1 MSFLYTVRLYKY
13 PVKTTIPMKFIVK
26 FFAEITIK
34 SRPVRK
40 AFIKQLRHNVKLVL
54 KKHDAD
60 VVVSGNWDFIEVF
73 SDKDELREEFTE
85 ALSNIAGIAHFQFV
99 REFPLVD
106 LDDIVEQ
113 AIVSYGDVIKD
124 AVFAVRVK
132 RVGHHDFT
140 SVDAERHIGG
150 CLKARCGALAVRL
163 KNPEVLVPID
173 IRDSRVW
180 MIEQRVEG
188 LGGYPLGSQDCVL
201 SLMSGGYDST
211 VSSYLTMSRGLKTH
225 FCFFNL
231 GGDAHEI
238 GVKQVSNFLWEKYG
252 STLNV
257 KFITV
262 PFEAVVGEI
271 LTKVDNAE
279 MGVILKRMMLRAA
292 SQLMPEVGAKALVTG
307 ESVAQVSS
315 QTLMNLKV
323 IDQVT
328 EELVLRPLITTNKQ
342 VIIDKAIEIG
352 TAPFAAS
359 MPEFC
364 GVISVKPTTRA
375 KMHRVEKQESNFD
388 FAVLESAIE
397 NAQIM
402 SIQNVMD
409 DVSKQYQGEVPVV
422 RMPVGDEVIIDIR
435 HPDEASNRPLKVS
448 GRPVKVIP
456 FFSLET
462 NWADLD
468 KDVTYLLYCGKGVMS
483 RMHAS
488 FLLGKGHENVGV
500 YLP

>member
-1 MSFLYTVRLYKY
+1 M
-13 PVKTTIPMKFIVK
+13 
-26 FFAEITIK
+26 
-34 SRPVRK
+34 
-40 AFIKQLRHNVKLVL
+40 L
-54 KKHDAD
+54 KKYDAN
-60 VVVSGNWDFIEVF
+60 VAVSGNWDFIEVF
-73 SDKDELREEFTE
+73 SDKDELRDGFTE
-85 ALSNIAGIAHFQFV
+85 ALSNVAGIAHFQFV
-99 REFPLVD
+99 REFPFID
-106 LDDIVEQ
+106 LDGIVEQ
-113 AIVSYGDVIKD
+113 AVVSYGDTIKD

-150 CLKARCGALAVRL
+150 CLKAQCGALAVRL
-163 KNPEVLVPID
+163 KNPDVLVPID
-173 IRDSRVW
+173 IRDNRVW
-180 MIEQRVEG
+180 MIEQRVKG
-188 LGGYPLGSQDCVL
+188 LGGYPLGSQDPVL

-211 VSSYLTMSRGLKTH
+211 VSSFLTMSRGLKTH

-238 GVKQVSNFLWEKYG
+238 GVKQVSHFIWEKYG
-252 STLNV
+252 SALNV

-292 SQLMPEVGAKALVTG
+292 SQLMEQVGAKALVTG

-315 QTLMNLKV
+315 QTLINLKV

-342 VIIDKAIEIG
+342 EIIDKAIEIG
-352 TAPFAAS
+352 TAPFAAR

-364 GVISVKPTTRA
+364 GVISVKPTIRA

-388 FAVLESAIE
+388 FDVLEQAIA
-397 NAQIM
+397 NAQTM

-409 DVSKQYQGEVPVV
+409 DVAKQYQGEVPVV
-422 RMPVGDEVIIDIR
+422 RMPVSDEVIIDIR
-435 HPDEASNRPLKVS
+435 HPDEAINRPLKVS

-456 FFSLET
+456 FFALDS
-462 NWADLD
+462 NWSELD
-468 KDVTYLLYCGKGVMS
+468 SGTTHLLYCGKGVMS

-488 FLLGKGHENVGV
+488 YLLGKGYENVGV

>member
-1 MSFLYTVRLYKY
+1 
-13 PVKTTIPMKFIVK
+13 MKFIVK

-40 AFIKQLRHNVKLVL
+40 SFIKQLRQNIKLVL
-54 KKHDAD
+54 KKYDVD
-60 VVVSGNWDFIEVF
+60 VVVAGNWDFIEVL
-73 SDKDELREEFTE
+73 SERDELREDFIA
-85 ALSNIAGIAHFQFV
+85 ALSNVAGIAHFQFV
-99 REFPLVD
+99 REFPFTT
-106 LDDIVEQ
+106 LDAVIEE
-113 AIVSYGDVIKD
+113 AAVSYGDVLTD

-140 SVDAERHIGG
+140 SVEAERYIGG
-150 CLKARCGALAVRL
+150 CLKAKCGAHSVRL
-163 KNPEVLVPID
+163 KNPDVLVPID
-173 IRDSRVW
+173 IRDNRVW

-188 LGGYPLGSQDCVL
+188 LGGYPIGSQDSVL
-201 SLMSGGYDST
+201 SLISGGYDST
-211 VSSYLTMSRGLKTH
+211 VSSYMTMSRGLKTH

-238 GVKQVSNFLWEKYG
+238 GVKQVSSFLWEKYG
-252 STLNV
+252 SGLNV
-257 KFITV
+257 KFVTV
-262 PFEAVVGEI
+262 PFEEVVGEI

-292 SQLMPEVGAKALVTG
+292 ERVMEGVNAKALVTG

-315 QTLMNLKV
+315 QTLINLKV

-328 EELVLRPLITTNKQ
+328 DELVIRPLITTNKQ
-342 VIIDKAIEIG
+342 EIIDKAIDIG
-352 TAPFAAS
+352 TATFAAS

-375 KMHRVEKQESNFD
+375 KMYRVEREEAKFD
-388 FAVLESAIE
+388 FAVLEKAIE
-397 NAQIM
+397 EMRVM

-409 DVSKQYQGEVPVV
+409 DVGKQYQGEIPEV

-435 HPDEASNRPLKVS
+435 HPDEAAKRPLKVS

-456 FFSLET
+456 FFALDSQWPQLD
-462 NWADLD
+462 AD
-468 KDVTYLLYCGKGVMS
+468 TMHLLYCGKGVMS
-483 RMHAS
+483 RIHAS
-488 FLLGKGHENVGV
+488 YLLGKGRTNVGI

>member
-1 MSFLYTVRLYKY
+1 
-13 PVKTTIPMKFIVK
+13 MKFIVK
-26 FFAEITIK
+26 FFAEITVK
-34 SRPVRK
+34 SPPVRK
-40 AFIKQLRHNVKLVL
+40 AFIRQLRHNIKLVL
-54 KKHDAD
+54 KKHDIA
-60 VVVSGNWDFIEVF
+60 VIVAGNWDFIEIH
-73 SDKDELREEFTE
+73 SNQDNLREDFIQ
-85 ALSNIAGIAHFQFV
+85 ALTNIAGIAHFQFV

-106 LDDIVEQ
+106 LDGIVEE
-113 AIVSYGDVIKD
+113 AIVSYGEEIKD

-132 RVGHHDFT
+132 RVGKNHAFT
-140 SVDAERHIGG
+140 SVDAERYIGG

-163 KNPEVLVPID
+163 KNPEILVPID
-173 IRDSRVW
+173 IRDDRVW

-188 LGGYPLGSQDCVL
+188 LGGYPIGSQDPVL

-211 VSSYLTMSRGLKTH
+211 VSSYVTMARGLKTH

-238 GVKQVSNFLWEKYG
+238 GVKQVSHFIWEKYG
-252 STLNV
+252 SAINV

-292 SQLMPEVGAKALVTG
+292 SQMMEQVGAKALVTG

-315 QTLMNLKV
+315 QTLINLKV

-328 EELVLRPLITTNKQ
+328 DELVLRPLITMNKQ
-342 VIIDKAIEIG
+342 VIIDKAIDIG

-388 FAVLESAIE
+388 FDVLEQAVA
-397 NAQIM
+397 NAKVM

-409 DVSKQYQGEVPVV
+409 DVAKQYQGEVPVV
-422 RMPVGDEVIIDIR
+422 RMPVDDQVVIDIR

-448 GRPVKVIP
+448 GRQVKVIP
-456 FFSLET
+456 FFALDT
-462 NWADLD
+462 NWTDLD
-468 KDVTYLLYCGKGVMS
+468 KDTMHLLYCGKGVMS

-488 FLLGKGHENVGV
+488 YLLGKGHENVGI

>member
-1 MSFLYTVRLYKY
+1 
-13 PVKTTIPMKFIVK
+13 MKFIVK

-34 SRPVRK
+34 SNPVRK
-40 AFIKQLRHNVKLVL
+40 SFIKQLRHNIRLVL
-54 KKHDAD
+54 KKYDAN
-60 VVVSGNWDFIEVF
+60 VAVSGNWDFIEVF
-73 SDKDELREEFTE
+73 SDKDELRDGFTE
-85 ALSNIAGIAHFQFV
+85 ALSNVAGIAHFQFV
-99 REFPLVD
+99 REFPFID
-106 LDDIVEQ
+106 LDGIVEQ
-113 AIVSYGDVIKD
+113 AVVSYGDTIKD

-150 CLKARCGALAVRL
+150 CLKAQCGALAVRL
-163 KNPEVLVPID
+163 KNPDVLVPID
-173 IRDSRVW
+173 IRDNRVW
-180 MIEQRVEG
+180 MIEQRVKG
-188 LGGYPLGSQDCVL
+188 LGGYPLGSQDPVL

-211 VSSYLTMSRGLKTH
+211 VSSFLTMSRGLKTH

-238 GVKQVSNFLWEKYG
+238 GVKQVSHFIWEKYG
-252 STLNV
+252 SALNV

-292 SQLMPEVGAKALVTG
+292 SQLMEQVGAKALVTG

-315 QTLMNLKV
+315 QTLINLKV

-342 VIIDKAIEIG
+342 EIIDKAIEIG

-364 GVISVKPTTRA
+364 GVISVKPTIRA
-375 KMHRVEKQESNFD
+375 KMYRVEQQESNFD
-388 FAVLESAIE
+388 FDVLEQAIA
-397 NAQIM
+397 NAQTM

-409 DVSKQYQGEVPVV
+409 DVAKQYQGEVPVV

-435 HPDEASNRPLKVS
+435 HPDEAINRPLKVS

-456 FFSLET
+456 FFALDS
-462 NWADLD
+462 NWSELD
-468 KDVTYLLYCGKGVMS
+468 SGTTHLLYCGKGVMS

-488 FLLGKGHENVGV
+488 YLLGKGYENVGV

>member
-1 MSFLYTVRLYKY
+1 
-13 PVKTTIPMKFIVK
+13 MKFIVK

-40 AFIKQLRHNVKLVL
+40 SFIKQLRHNVKLVL
-54 KKHDAD
+54 KKYDAD
-60 VVVSGNWDFIEVF
+60 VTVAGNWDFIEIF
-73 SDKDELREEFTE
+73 SERDDLREEFTE

-106 LDDIVEQ
+106 LDGIVDE
-113 AIVSYGDVIKD
+113 ALVSYGDVLKE

-132 RVGHHDFT
+132 RVGKHHDFT
-140 SVDAERHIGG
+140 SVEAERHIGG
-150 CLKARCGALAVRL
+150 CLKARSGALAVRL

-173 IRDSRVW
+173 IRDDRVW

-188 LGGYPLGSQDCVL
+188 LGGYPLGSQDPVL

-238 GVKQVSNFLWEKYG
+238 GVKQVSHYIWEKYG
-252 STLNV
+252 SSLNV

-292 SQLMPEVGAKALVTG
+292 SQVMGEVGAKALVTG

-315 QTLMNLKV
+315 QTLINLKV

-328 EELVLRPLITTNKQ
+328 EELVLRPLVTMNKQ
-342 VIIDKAIEIG
+342 EIIDKAIDIG

-388 FAVLESAIE
+388 FDVLEQAVS
-397 NAQIM
+397 NAKVM

-409 DVSKQYQGEVPVV
+409 DVAKQYQGEVPVV
-422 RMPVGDEVIIDIR
+422 RMPVGNEVIIDIR
-435 HPDEASNRPLKVS
+435 HPDEASHRPLKVS

-456 FFSLET
+456 FFALDS
-462 NWADLD
+462 NWAELE
-468 KDVTYLLYCGKGVMS
+468 KDVTHLLYCGKGVMS

-488 FLLGKGHENVGV
+488 YLLGKGYENVGV

>member
-1 MSFLYTVRLYKY
+1 
-13 PVKTTIPMKFIVK
+13 MKFIVK

-40 AFIKQLRHNVKLVL
+40 SFIKQLRHNIKLVL
-54 KKHDAD
+54 KKHDVD
-60 VVVSGNWDFIEVF
+60 VTVAGNWDFIEIL
-73 SDKDELREEFTE
+73 SDRDDLREDFTE

-106 LDDIVEQ
+106 LDDVVEQ
-113 AIVSYGDVIKD
+113 AIVSYGDAIKD

-132 RVGHHDFT
+132 RVGQHGFT
-140 SVDAERHIGG
+140 SVEAERHIGG

-173 IRDSRVW
+173 IRDDRVW

-188 LGGYPLGSQDCVL
+188 LGGYPLGSQDPVL

-211 VSSYLTMSRGLKTH
+211 VSSFLTMGRGLKTH

-238 GVKQVSNFLWEKYG
+238 GVKQVSHFLWEKYG
-252 STLNV
+252 SSLNV

-292 SQLMPEVGAKALVTG
+292 SRMMEDVGAKALVTG

-315 QTLMNLKV
+315 QTLINLKV

-328 EELVLRPLITTNKQ
+328 DELVLRPLITMNKQ
-342 VIIDKAIEIG
+342 EIIDKAIDIG

-388 FAVLESAIE
+388 FDVLERAIE
-397 NAQIM
+397 NAKIM

-409 DVSKQYQGEVPVV
+409 DVAKQYQGEVPVV
-422 RMPVGDEVIIDIR
+422 RMPVGNEVIVDIR
-435 HPDEASNRPLKVS
+435 HPDEASHRPLKVS

-456 FFSLET
+456 FFALDS
-462 NWADLD
+462 NWADME
-468 KDVTYLLYCGKGVMS
+468 KDVTHLLYCGKGVMS
-483 RMHAS
+483 KMHAS
-488 FLLGKGHENVGV
+488 YLLGKGYENVGV